1 MIMIGNLG
9 DFLVV
14 VVVFILLMAGDKNA
28 AKNAKSIGKFL
39 GELRRRQNEFKNEL
53 MRELN
58 SIDEDEKVVQSK
70 YVRDLSQ
77 DRVKELEMKIKQLQ
91 EELQRLKN
99 SGGKN

>member
-1 MIMIGNLG
+1 MIGNLG

-58 SIDEDEKVVQSK
+58 SIDEDEKVVQYK

>member
-1 MIMIGNLG
+1 MIGNLG

-39 GELRRRQNEFKNEL
+39 GELRSRQNEFKNEL

-58 SIDEDEKVVQSK
+58 SIDEDEKVVQYNK

>member
-1 MIMIGNLG
+1 MLMIGNLG

-39 GELRRRQNEFKNEL
+39 GELRSRQNEFKNEL

-77 DRVKELEMKIKQLQ
+77 DRVKELEMKIRQLQ
-91 EELQRLKN
+91 EELQRLKS

>member
-1 MIMIGNLG
+1 MIGNLG

-77 DRVKELEMKIKQLQ
+77 DRVKELEMKIRQLQ
-91 EELQRLKN
+91 EELQRLKS

>member
-1 MIMIGNLG
+1 M
-9 DFLVV
+9 
-14 VVVFILLMAGDKNA
+14 
-28 AKNAKSIGKFL
+28 
-39 GELRRRQNEFKNEL
+39 
-53 MRELN
+53 
-58 SIDEDEKVVQSK
+58 EKVVQSK